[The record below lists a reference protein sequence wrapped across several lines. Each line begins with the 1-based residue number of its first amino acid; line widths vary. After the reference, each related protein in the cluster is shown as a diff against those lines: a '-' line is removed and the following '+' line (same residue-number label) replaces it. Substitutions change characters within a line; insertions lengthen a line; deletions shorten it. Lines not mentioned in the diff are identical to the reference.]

1 MALTSA
7 GKENDK
13 SKKDKKKKKKD
24 KDKHAS
30 VSLLGGAGRGAK
42 PLRKG
47 SGRGMSLDNHVED
60 GLLNKHRDHRIR
72 RQQSQPERSACF
84 NCLRNAL
91 HCYNIVVLILGVGA
105 LAVGVWLLVTDF
117 SAREVTVL
125 VDSDFF
131 EIGTYLVLAGGGL
144 IALLAFC
151 GCCGTMREDR
161 CILGFYGVV
170 LTMVFFALCTGGALS
185 LLFRDEIT
193 SSIKLRLRE
202 SIQLHYGHDL
212 RGNSYNRLVTDAW
225 DSMQRKLE
233 CCGSDGNA
241 SAVYSWAIYKG
252 HSEWYHNRRT
262 SRVSSGQIPYVPES
276 CCKPDGDKA
285 LCVGSKP
292 LKGPPAWGPPFQ
304 KNYKVNEHLY
314 TEGCY
319 EKVKGHLV
327 QHAFILGAVALSV
340 PLLLIIGIVIAFC
353 LCARVTKS
361 DNLDEE
367 DL

>member
-30 VSLLGGAGRGAK
+30 VSLLGGAGRGAKMAANFYPELRTMYTAYNDISVKKSRSSGSQWNFNSKEIHKSPSRDERK

-161 CILGFYGVV
+161 CILGF
-170 LTMVFFALCTGGALS
+170 
-185 LLFRDEIT
+185 IT

-262 SRVSSGQIPYVPES
+262 SKIPYVPES

-304 KNYKVNEHLY
+304 KNYK
-314 TEGCY
+314 
-319 EKVKGHLV
+319 
-327 QHAFILGAVALSV
+327 
-340 PLLLIIGIVIAFC
+340 IIGIVIAFC

>member
-42 PLRKG
+42 MAANFYPPLRKG

-161 CILGFYGVV
+161 CILGFGKKKLKYEFLCGKKTCMKRNFQKY
-170 LTMVFFALCTGGALS
+170 LTCN
-185 LLFRDEIT
+185 LLKINLNLNVACFGKINLYILKQEKFQ
-193 SSIKLRLRE
+193 SSNFLLIKL
-202 SIQLHYGHDL
+202 Q
-212 RGNSYNRLVTDAW
+212 
-225 DSMQRKLE
+225 KL
-233 CCGSDGNA
+233 
-241 SAVYSWAIYKG
+241 
-252 HSEWYHNRRT
+252 
-262 SRVSSGQIPYVPES
+262 
-276 CCKPDGDKA
+276 
-285 LCVGSKP
+285 
-292 LKGPPAWGPPFQ
+292 
-304 KNYKVNEHLY
+304 
-314 TEGCY
+314 
-319 EKVKGHLV
+319 
-327 QHAFILGAVALSV
+327 LS
-340 PLLLIIGIVIAFC
+340 
-353 LCARVTKS
+353 
-361 DNLDEE
+361 
-367 DL
+367 